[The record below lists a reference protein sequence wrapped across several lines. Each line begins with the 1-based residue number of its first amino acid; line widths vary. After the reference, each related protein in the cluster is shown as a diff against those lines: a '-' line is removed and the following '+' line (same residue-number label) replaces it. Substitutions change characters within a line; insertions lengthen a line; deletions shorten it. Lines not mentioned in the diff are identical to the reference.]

1 MENEMEREQDYDLA
15 NEGDVEFC
23 EPEIV
28 VEDVEFETPS
38 DSIVSIDYILYNL
51 DVSVADTEIDEDDV
65 EFVEAISENEC
76 IKNSFPAPNTRKS
89 ASQNGRLDE
98 THKLTAS

>member
-1 MENEMEREQDYDLA
+1 MENEMEREQDYDMA

-38 DSIVSIDYILYNL
+38 DSIDYVLYNL
-51 DVSVADTEIDEDDV
+51 DVSVLI
-65 EFVEAISENEC
+65 
-76 IKNSFPAPNTRKS
+76 RKVMKTTL
-89 ASQNGRLDE
+89 N
-98 THKLTAS
+98 